1 MKGDICGYDHRMAAR
16 APRSAVRHG
25 ARAVRRCASC
35 GRTPRSGEMPPIP
48 GARLLKLCTACG
60 RAEQSPDG
68 SARRRRMVKGFPVQ
82 CFVCGRWGLL
92 PVPLG
97 LGVRPEHIV
106 CPACQTRW
114 PKPATLAYP
123 RLRPNHRAEASSSGS
138 PGGAKATL
146 GPLQGFTRRFRRRD
160 SAEPIRL

>member
-1 MKGDICGYDHRMAAR
+1 
-16 APRSAVRHG
+16 
-25 ARAVRRCASC
+25 
-35 GRTPRSGEMPPIP
+35 MPPIP
-48 GARLLKLCTACG
+48 GARLIRLCTACG

-68 SARRRRMVKGFPVQ
+68 YSRRLRMVKGFPVQ

-106 CPACQTRW
+106 CPGCQTRW

-123 RLRPNHRAEASSSGS
+123 RLRPNRRAQSGGS
-138 PGGAKATL
+138 ANPGGAKATFA
-146 GPLQGFTRRFRRRD
+146 PLQSFSRHLRRRAPP
-160 SAEPIRL
+160 SPLRL